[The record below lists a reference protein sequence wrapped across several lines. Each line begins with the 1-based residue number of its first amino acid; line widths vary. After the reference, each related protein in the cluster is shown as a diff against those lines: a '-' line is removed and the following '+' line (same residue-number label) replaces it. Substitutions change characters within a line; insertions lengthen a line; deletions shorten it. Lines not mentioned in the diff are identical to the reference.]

1 MQALVKKTS
10 SSETSVGARAALS
23 MGLSR
28 IFASLPYG
36 RGWATYPFNTLTL
49 GSHYQPIFRVADASL
64 IGYEA
69 LLLAKNITGQQLNP
83 ETVFALSSDGEEELF
98 LDWLCRALHLRN
110 VNNIG
115 ATRNDRGLIFLNAYP
130 QAAIE
135 DPHHPQVFSG
145 MLAFYG
151 INPRD
156 VVIEILETGASD
168 DAQLADAADLYRRL
182 GCKIAIDDFGIGFS
196 NFDRLWRLR
205 PDFVKIDRSVLKS
218 AAGEQHA
225 KLVLSNMVR
234 MIKSCG
240 AEVIVEGVEE
250 RAEAKIA
257 IELGADYLQ
266 GFYFAKPG
274 VVPFP
279 QELSRQMISRLNEET
294 QKTQATPATPDYVA
308 NLSQL
313 HLQGLTA
320 TAAALA
326 NGVPFHQATLSFL
339 SLPDAVRAYLI
350 DEQSVPN
357 KVLAIEM
364 SSEQQWLNLP
374 TPDSAI
380 WRLRHT
386 LDRAIRLPN
395 TVQVDTPTNAGSIP
409 PAPTISLSYA
419 FQFKGRYIVLCA
431 DVLATDIMSSA
442 IRPAASPAAPDT
454 ESVTIVLHPAQT
466 QAHA

>member
-10 SSETSVGARAALS
+10 SSETTVGARAALS

-49 GSHYQPIFRVADASL
+49 GSHYQPIFRIADARL

-110 VNNIG
+110 INNIG

-135 DPHHPQVFSG
+135 DPHHPQVFAG
-145 MLAFYG
+145 MLEFYG

-182 GCKIAIDDFGIGFS
+182 GCKIAIDDFGVGFS

-218 AAGEQHA
+218 AATEHHA

-240 AEVIVEGVEE
+240 AEVIVEGIEE
-250 RAEAKIA
+250 RVEAKIA

-274 VVPFP
+274 VDPFP
-279 QELSRQMISRLNEET
+279 QELSTQMISRLNEE
-294 QKTQATPATPDYVA
+294 ACARPDYA
-308 NLSQL
+308 PNLLQL

-320 TAAALA
+320 AADAIVS
-326 NGVPFHQATLSFL
+326 GIPFQQATLSFL

-350 DEQSVPN
+350 DEQSTPN
-357 KVLAIEM
+357 QVLAIEM
-364 SSEQQWLNLP
+364 SSEQHWLNLP
-374 TPDSAI
+374 TPDSAV

-386 LDRAIRLPN
+386 LDRAIQLPN
-395 TVQVDTPTNAGSIP
+395 TVQVDSPTNADSIP
-409 PAPTISLSYA
+409 PAPTITLSYA
-419 FQFKGRYIVLCA
+419 FQFNGRYIVLCA
-431 DVLATDIMSSA
+431 DVLATDMISGA
-442 IRPAASPAAPDT
+442 ARPAANSAEADA
-454 ESVTIVLHPAQT
+454 ESATIVLHPAKV